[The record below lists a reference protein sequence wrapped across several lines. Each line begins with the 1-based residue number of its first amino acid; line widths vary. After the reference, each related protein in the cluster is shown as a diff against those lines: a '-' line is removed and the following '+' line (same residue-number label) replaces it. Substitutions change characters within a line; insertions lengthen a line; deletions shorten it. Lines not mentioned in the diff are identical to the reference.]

1 MGEDYTGTGYWFVNK
16 HEILLVG
23 TRGNVPAPAQ
33 GTQWES
39 VVTAPRGRHSEK
51 PEVFYELIEA
61 YFPNLPKIELN
72 LRGAPRPGW
81 DGWGN
86 EARLEA
92 AE

>member
-39 VVTAPRGRHSEK
+39 RGHCTAGGRHSEK
-51 PEVFYELIEA
+51 PEVFYELIEGLFSQSA
-61 YFPNLPKIELN
+61 K
-72 LRGAPRPGW
+72 
-81 DGWGN
+81 D
-86 EARLEA
+86 
-92 AE
+92 